1 MKGVYFSTYSPLY
14 STTYIYI
21 YVHAWVYVSVI
32 SIERYCLR
40 RYRLCYNV
48 HMIVKQKKQK
58 AQWTKKKFSPRG
70 SLGPLLNV
78 SFIIIFIIVYVI
90 PLSFRR
96 YSDIYYTRIHIYTYI
111 GISPTV

>member
-1 MKGVYFSTYSPLY
+1 M
-14 STTYIYI
+14 
-21 YVHAWVYVSVI
+21 HAWVYVSVI

-48 HMIVKQKKQK
+48 RMIVKQKKQK
-58 AQWTKKKFSPRG
+58 AQWTKKKFSPCG

-96 YSDIYYTRIHIYTYI
+96 YSDIYYTRIYLYRNFPNCLIDVKLSGPEGGNRCYVLVTALA
-111 GISPTV
+111 